1 MSGILDFL
9 YDTPLGRKILKIL
22 TSPAISKIGG
32 VYMDSPISKIHIA
45 GFIKNNAI
53 DMSQY
58 EKQDYHCFNDFF
70 TRKVKAE
77 ERPFN
82 MEKDILVSPSD
93 GLLSAYKI
101 TEESDFYI
109 KRSHYRI
116 KDLIKGSKKAP
127 DYKDGI
133 CLVFRL
139 CVDNYHR
146 YHYIDNGTILENRA
160 IDGIL
165 HTVRPIAVNKY
176 PVFIQNSREYTVI
189 ETENFK
195 TISQIEV
202 GAMMIGKIKNHH
214 KKGAVKKGNEK
225 GMFLYGGSTIV
236 LLLEKDTVN
245 IPDFYFENTKKGIE
259 TNVKCGMQI
268 GTAIR

>member
-93 GLLSAYKI
+93 GLLSA
-101 TEESDFYI
+101 
-109 KRSHYRI
+109 
-116 KDLIKGSKKAP
+116 
-127 DYKDGI
+127 
-133 CLVFRL
+133 
-139 CVDNYHR
+139 
-146 YHYIDNGTILENRA
+146 
-160 IDGIL
+160 
-165 HTVRPIAVNKY
+165 
-176 PVFIQNSREYTVI
+176 
-189 ETENFK
+189 
-195 TISQIEV
+195 
-202 GAMMIGKIKNHH
+202 
-214 KKGAVKKGNEK
+214 
-225 GMFLYGGSTIV
+225 
-236 LLLEKDTVN
+236 
-245 IPDFYFENTKKGIE
+245 
-259 TNVKCGMQI
+259 
-268 GTAIR
+268 